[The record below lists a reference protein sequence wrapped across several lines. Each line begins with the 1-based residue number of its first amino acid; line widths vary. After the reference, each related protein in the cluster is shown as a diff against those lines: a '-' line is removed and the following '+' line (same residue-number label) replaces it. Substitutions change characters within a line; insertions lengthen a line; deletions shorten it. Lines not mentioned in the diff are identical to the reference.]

1 MKAIKER
8 KIVYTS
14 GQIAE
19 RVRAMAAEI
28 DAVYGDEPLVAVCVL
43 KGAVFFFTDLVRA
56 MRSENLEL
64 DFVRLSS
71 YGKGTSSSR
80 HVVFSKDVD
89 CDITGKHVLI
99 VEDVVDS
106 GLSMQFLMRQ
116 FEARGARSLRLAA
129 LVDKNERREV
139 DVLVDFAGFKL
150 EEGFIVGYA
159 SDYAEKYRPCLM
171 WKRAGLRIHRGLAP
185 ARTWSQMMEIQCPH
199 CASRF
204 NLPEHLARPGAKLR
218 CSVCKAVFAL
228 QLPEPAPA
236 PIPDLLPDD
245 VEQPRPRRRWLF
257 WLMLLL
263 LLACGGASVYWYCWH
278 ERPLTP
284 VQGTAATAENIAL
297 LTMKDVRQY
306 YVNNEKMGKI
316 LVIEGRVVNEFPQ
329 PVSMITVEAVL
340 YGQNQKVIASNR
352 QTAGNQLTPLQ
363 LSVLD
368 KEAMASRLADPE
380 KEQGAN
386 VTLLPGASAPFMVV
400 FDSPPNDVS
409 EFYVAIVDAQKGVP
423 LPR

>member
-1 MKAIKER
+1 
-8 KIVYTS
+8 
-14 GQIAE
+14 
-19 RVRAMAAEI
+19 
-28 DAVYGDEPLVAVCVL
+28 
-43 KGAVFFFTDLVRA
+43 
-56 MRSENLEL
+56 
-64 DFVRLSS
+64 
-71 YGKGTSSSR
+71 
-80 HVVFSKDVD
+80 
-89 CDITGKHVLI
+89 
-99 VEDVVDS
+99 
-106 GLSMQFLMRQ
+106 
-116 FEARGARSLRLAA
+116 
-129 LVDKNERREV
+129 
-139 DVLVDFAGFKL
+139 
-150 EEGFIVGYA
+150 
-159 SDYAEKYRPCLM
+159 
-171 WKRAGLRIHRGLAP
+171 
-185 ARTWSQMMEIQCPH
+185 MMEIQCPH

-218 CSVCKAVFAL
+218 CSVCKTVFAL
-228 QLPEPAPA
+228 QLPEPASAPA

-263 LLACGGASVYWYCWH
+263 LLACGGAAVYWYCWH

-340 YGQNQKVIASNR
+340 YGQDQKVITSNR

-380 KEQGAN
+380 KEQEAN

-400 FDSPPNDVS
+400 FDSPPNDVN

>member
-1 MKAIKER
+1 
-8 KIVYTS
+8 
-14 GQIAE
+14 
-19 RVRAMAAEI
+19 
-28 DAVYGDEPLVAVCVL
+28 
-43 KGAVFFFTDLVRA
+43 
-56 MRSENLEL
+56 
-64 DFVRLSS
+64 
-71 YGKGTSSSR
+71 
-80 HVVFSKDVD
+80 
-89 CDITGKHVLI
+89 
-99 VEDVVDS
+99 
-106 GLSMQFLMRQ
+106 
-116 FEARGARSLRLAA
+116 
-129 LVDKNERREV
+129 
-139 DVLVDFAGFKL
+139 
-150 EEGFIVGYA
+150 
-159 SDYAEKYRPCLM
+159 
-171 WKRAGLRIHRGLAP
+171 
-185 ARTWSQMMEIQCPH
+185 MEIQCPH

-218 CSVCKAVFAL
+218 CSVCKTVFAL
-228 QLPEPAPA
+228 HREQRTATPEERTVLEAYTGFGALKCILSPANTMEDIA
-236 PIPDLLPDD
+236 
-245 VEQPRPRRRWLF
+245 RWNKSELELF
-257 WLMLLL
+257 PLVMELHRTIRDNTT
-263 LLACGGASVYWYCWH
+263 SESH

-340 YGQNQKVIASNR
+340 YGQDQKVIASNR

>member
-1 MKAIKER
+1 
-8 KIVYTS
+8 
-14 GQIAE
+14 
-19 RVRAMAAEI
+19 
-28 DAVYGDEPLVAVCVL
+28 
-43 KGAVFFFTDLVRA
+43 
-56 MRSENLEL
+56 
-64 DFVRLSS
+64 
-71 YGKGTSSSR
+71 
-80 HVVFSKDVD
+80 
-89 CDITGKHVLI
+89 
-99 VEDVVDS
+99 
-106 GLSMQFLMRQ
+106 
-116 FEARGARSLRLAA
+116 
-129 LVDKNERREV
+129 
-139 DVLVDFAGFKL
+139 
-150 EEGFIVGYA
+150 
-159 SDYAEKYRPCLM
+159 
-171 WKRAGLRIHRGLAP
+171 
-185 ARTWSQMMEIQCPH
+185 MMEIQCPH

-218 CSVCKAVFAL
+218 CSVCKTVFAL

-263 LLACGGASVYWYCWH
+263 LLACGGAAVYWYCWH

-352 QTAGNQLTPLQ
+352 QTAGNRLTPLQ

>member
-1 MKAIKER
+1 
-8 KIVYTS
+8 
-14 GQIAE
+14 
-19 RVRAMAAEI
+19 
-28 DAVYGDEPLVAVCVL
+28 
-43 KGAVFFFTDLVRA
+43 
-56 MRSENLEL
+56 
-64 DFVRLSS
+64 
-71 YGKGTSSSR
+71 
-80 HVVFSKDVD
+80 
-89 CDITGKHVLI
+89 
-99 VEDVVDS
+99 
-106 GLSMQFLMRQ
+106 
-116 FEARGARSLRLAA
+116 
-129 LVDKNERREV
+129 
-139 DVLVDFAGFKL
+139 
-150 EEGFIVGYA
+150 
-159 SDYAEKYRPCLM
+159 
-171 WKRAGLRIHRGLAP
+171 
-185 ARTWSQMMEIQCPH
+185 MEIQCPH

-218 CSVCKAVFAL
+218 CSVCKTVFAL

-263 LLACGGASVYWYCWH
+263 LLACGGAAVYWYCWH

-340 YGQNQKVIASNR
+340 YGQDQKVIASNR

-368 KEAMASRLADPE
+368 KEAMASRLARPRERAGGQCDPAARCQRSFHGRVRQPAQRCQRVLRRHRGCAE
-380 KEQGAN
+380 G
-386 VTLLPGASAPFMVV
+386 SAPAPL
-400 FDSPPNDVS
+400 DIPAKLLSSPARGF
-409 EFYVAIVDAQKGVP
+409 FYALGIH
-423 LPR
+423 R

>member
-1 MKAIKER
+1 
-8 KIVYTS
+8 
-14 GQIAE
+14 
-19 RVRAMAAEI
+19 
-28 DAVYGDEPLVAVCVL
+28 
-43 KGAVFFFTDLVRA
+43 
-56 MRSENLEL
+56 
-64 DFVRLSS
+64 
-71 YGKGTSSSR
+71 
-80 HVVFSKDVD
+80 
-89 CDITGKHVLI
+89 
-99 VEDVVDS
+99 
-106 GLSMQFLMRQ
+106 
-116 FEARGARSLRLAA
+116 
-129 LVDKNERREV
+129 
-139 DVLVDFAGFKL
+139 
-150 EEGFIVGYA
+150 
-159 SDYAEKYRPCLM
+159 
-171 WKRAGLRIHRGLAP
+171 
-185 ARTWSQMMEIQCPH
+185 MEIQCPH

-218 CSVCKAVFAL
+218 CSVCKTVFAL

-257 WLMLLL
+257 
-263 LLACGGASVYWYCWH
+263 CWH

-340 YGQNQKVIASNR
+340 YGQDQKIIASNR

>member
-1 MKAIKER
+1 
-8 KIVYTS
+8 
-14 GQIAE
+14 
-19 RVRAMAAEI
+19 
-28 DAVYGDEPLVAVCVL
+28 
-43 KGAVFFFTDLVRA
+43 
-56 MRSENLEL
+56 
-64 DFVRLSS
+64 
-71 YGKGTSSSR
+71 
-80 HVVFSKDVD
+80 
-89 CDITGKHVLI
+89 
-99 VEDVVDS
+99 
-106 GLSMQFLMRQ
+106 
-116 FEARGARSLRLAA
+116 
-129 LVDKNERREV
+129 
-139 DVLVDFAGFKL
+139 
-150 EEGFIVGYA
+150 
-159 SDYAEKYRPCLM
+159 
-171 WKRAGLRIHRGLAP
+171 
-185 ARTWSQMMEIQCPH
+185 MEIQCPH

-204 NLPEHLARPGAKLR
+204 NLPENLARPGAKLR
-218 CSVCKAVFAL
+218 CSVCKTVFAL
-228 QLPEPAPA
+228 QLPEPAPAPA

-263 LLACGGASVYWYCWH
+263 LLACGGAAVYWYCWH
-278 ERPLTP
+278 ELPLTP
-284 VQGTAATAENIAL
+284 VQGSAATAENIAL

-340 YGQNQKVIASNR
+340 YGQDQKVIASSR

-400 FDSPPNDVS
+400 FDSPPNDVN